1 MSAAIKEKKNMQQRD
16 LVVIGGSAAGLM
28 AALTTKRRYPEK
40 SVTIIRNVS
49 KTPVPCG
56 IPYIYGT
63 LRAVEKNIIPDE
75 MVTSLGIEIV
85 ASHVENVDRENK
97 VISCR
102 DHDPLKYTKL
112 IIATGSKPIVPPM
125 PGVDLENVF
134 TVAKNP
140 FFLQRIFSALEQA
153 KNVVVIGGGFIGVE
167 MAEQIARLQK
177 EIQADTRVSLV
188 EMMDCCLSLAC
199 EKEFGR
205 AVEEELKK
213 EGVTLYL
220 NSQVKGIE
228 ADSEGKVKGVA
239 LEDGSSLEADVVI
252 FGIGARPNTDLPEA
266 IGLKTDPR
274 QGVLV
279 DEYMQTDDPDVY
291 AAGDCASKF
300 SFFTGKPSGIRLAS
314 VAATEGMI
322 AATNIFKPKSRKTLG
337 ALGAFATRVGER
349 SLGSAGY
356 TSMAAQQEGIDFV
369 VGEAV
374 APNRHPG
381 GLPGCIKDLCVKM
394 LFRREDGVLIGG
406 HVCGG
411 EAAADM
417 ANVMAVAMQAHLTAD
432 DLATMQYATHPLLT
446 ASPLTYH
453 IMLAAEFAAAQL

>member
-1 MSAAIKEKKNMQQRD
+1 MQQRD

-28 AALTTKRRYPEK
+28 SAITTKRRYPEK
-40 SVTIIRNVS
+40 SVTVIRNVS

-75 MVTSLGIEIV
+75 MVTNMGIEIV
-85 ASHVENVDRENK
+85 ASHVEDVDRSSK
-97 VISCR
+97 MITCR
-102 DHDPLKYTKL
+102 NHETIKYDKL
-112 IIATGSKPIVPPM
+112 IVATGSKPIVPPL
-125 PGVDLENVF
+125 PGVELENVF
-134 TVAKNP
+134 TVAKDP
-140 FFLQRIFSALEQA
+140 FFLQRIFSALQQA
-153 KNVVVIGGGFIGVE
+153 RNVVVIGGGFIGVE

-177 EIQADTRVSLV
+177 EIQTDTQVSLV
-188 EMMDCCLSLAC
+188 EMQDCCLSLAC

-205 AVEEELKK
+205 EVEEELRK
-213 EGVTLYL
+213 EGVSLHL
-220 NSQVKGIE
+220 SSQVRSLEG
-228 ADSEGKVKGVA
+228 DSEGRVKSVSLG
-239 LEDGSSLEADVVI
+239 DGSSLDADVVI
-252 FGIGARPNTDLPEA
+252 LGIGARPNAELPEA
-266 IGLKTDPR
+266 IGLNTDPG

-279 DEYMQTDDPDVY
+279 DEYMQTSDPDVY
-291 AAGDCASKF
+291 SAGDCASKF
-300 SFFTGKPSGIRLAS
+300 SFFNGKPSGVRLAS

-322 AATNIFKPKSRKTLG
+322 AATNIFKPRSRKTLG
-337 ALGAFATRVGER
+337 ALGAFATQVGER
-349 SLGSAGY
+349 SIGSAGY
-356 TSMAAQQEGIDFV
+356 TTMAAQEEGIDFV
-369 VGEAV
+369 VGEAI

-381 GLPGCIKDLCVKM
+381 GLPGCIKDLRVKM

-417 ANVMAVAMQAHLTAD
+417 ANVMAVAMQAGLTAD

-453 IMLAAEFAAAQL
+453 IMLAAEFAAPQIG